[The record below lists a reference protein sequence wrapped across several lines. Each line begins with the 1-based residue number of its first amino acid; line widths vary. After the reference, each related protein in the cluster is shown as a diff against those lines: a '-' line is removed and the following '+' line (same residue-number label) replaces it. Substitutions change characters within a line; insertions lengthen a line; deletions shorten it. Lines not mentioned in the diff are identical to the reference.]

1 MKKNAFYITFLG
13 TGTSQGVPVIG
24 CSCDICTSSNPKNHR
39 LRASVILSYKDK
51 NIVIDAGPDF
61 RQQMLTHNITQVDA
75 ILLTHEHKDHIAGL
89 DDIRPYNFARQ
100 KAMDIFA
107 EQRVIDSVHQEFS
120 YVFKDD
126 PYPGVPLMNLH
137 TITEHAFNFE
147 TIQIDPIRVYHWN
160 LPIVGFRIDSCAY
173 ITDAS
178 EIPEH
183 SIAQLTGL
191 EVLIINALRIEPH
204 YSHFNLEQA
213 LQVISKIKPKRAYL
227 THISH
232 LLGDYDYIQN
242 LLPKNVFLAYD
253 GLTIEIPKVKTHE
266 N

>member
-1 MKKNAFYITFLG
+1 MKKNTFYITFLG

-24 CSCDICTSSNPKNHR
+24 CSCDVCTSSNPKNHR
-39 LRASVILSYKDK
+39 LRASVLLSYKDK

-61 RQQMLTHNITQVDA
+61 RQQMLTHTITHVDA

-89 DDIRPYNFARQ
+89 DDIRPFNFARQ
-100 KAMDIFA
+100 QAMDIFA

-137 TITEHAFNFE
+137 KITEQPFEFE
-147 TIQIDPIRVYHWN
+147 TICIEPIRVYHWD

-178 EIPEH
+178 QIPAH
-183 SIAQLTGL
+183 SIKKLHKL
-191 EVLIINALRIEPH
+191 EVLVINALRIHPH

-213 LQVISKIKPKRAYL
+213 LHLIAEVKPKRAYL

-232 LLGDYDYIQN
+232 LLGDYDNVQAM
-242 LLPKNVFLAYD
+242 LPKNVYLAYD
-253 GLTIEIPKVKTHE
+253 GLTIETST
-266 N
+266 